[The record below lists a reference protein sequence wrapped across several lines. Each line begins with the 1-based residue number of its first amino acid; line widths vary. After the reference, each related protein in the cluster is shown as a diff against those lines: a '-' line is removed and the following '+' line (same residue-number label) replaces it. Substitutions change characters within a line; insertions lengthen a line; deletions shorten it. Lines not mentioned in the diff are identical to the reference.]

1 MDIQLNIRLRVFCL
15 ATAVASLTAIA
26 CDYPVEPVG
35 KEEIGIGIAGT
46 GGGGAPTGTLA
57 IEGTWQRT
65 IETFDE
71 FGFVNITETTW
82 VFEPDGDAIE
92 TIIEANANVADTV
105 VSIGR
110 WRVVV
115 TNTGVTMTPFP
126 TTAPDTSLVID
137 FTSPPGQVILDA
149 RVSPSGNVL
158 FLGGQ
163 EYFRVE

>member
-1 MDIQLNIRLRVFCL
+1 MDTQLNIRLRVFCL

-46 GGGGAPTGTLA
+46 GGGPATGSLA

-65 IETFDE
+65 IETIDE
-71 FGFVNITETTW
+71 FGFLNVEQTTW

-92 TIIEANANVADTV
+92 TIITANANVADTV
-105 VSIGR
+105 VMIGR

-115 TNTGVTMTPFP
+115 TNTGVSVTPTP
-126 TTAPDTSLVID
+126 TVAPDTSLVVD
-137 FTSPPGQVILDA
+137 FTTPPGQVILDA

-158 FLGGQ
+158 VLGGQ
-163 EYFRVE
+163 EFLRVE

>member
-1 MDIQLNIRLRVFCL
+1 MDTQLNIRLRVFCL

-65 IETFDE
+65 IETLDE

-82 VFEPDGDAIE
+82 VFEPDGDATEI
-92 TIIEANANVADTV
+92 IIESNANVADTV

-126 TTAPDTSLVID
+126 TAAPDTSLVID
-137 FTSPPGQVILDA
+137 FTQPPSQAILDA
-149 RVSPSGNVL
+149 RVSASGNVL
-158 FLGGQ
+158 VLGGQ